1 MTSRHLPHR
10 GLPHRGLLTRR
21 TVLLGGVGTAGVLAL
36 GGCGSSGP
44 GDGAGEVGLTP
55 TDEDS
60 LVLAAIFSP
69 NDYVVS
75 GIEQRLVFALAE
87 PSGVLVSDGTPD
99 ALTFEVQLL
108 DDTGGHRAV
117 GDPIE
122 VARYGEG
129 VPQSYY
135 PLRTTFD
142 EPGTYRA
149 VTAVADSGELTSTF
163 EVVGPAAI
171 PLVQPGSPMRDQPTP
186 TVADPT
192 VTLLDDAGQPA
203 QVEVTL
209 CTRDPECPLHEL
221 SLHDALTTGRPTA
234 FLVSTPAFCQTAA
247 CGPVLDLVVQ
257 QVDAFPEIQFIHCE
271 VYADDK
277 GPSGGNLM
285 PVIDQLGLTYEP
297 SLFFV
302 GTDGTLVSRLD
313 NAFDRTELV
322 NGLTVISTPA

>member
-1 MTSRHLPHR
+1 MTPRHLHR
-10 GLPHRGLLTRR
+10 HGLLTRR
-21 TVLLGGVGTAGVLAL
+21 TVLLGGVGTAAVVAL
-36 GGCGSSGP
+36 GACGSSDS
-44 GDGAGEVGLTP
+44 GDAAGEVGLTP
-55 TDEDS
+55 ADEDS

-75 GIEQRLVFALAE
+75 TIEQRMVFALAE
-87 PSGVLVSDGTPD
+87 PSGLLVSEGTPE
-99 ALTFEVQLL
+99 ALTFEIQLL
-108 DDTGGHRAV
+108 DDAGGNTPY
-117 GDPIE
+117 GEPIE

-135 PLRTTFD
+135 PLRATFD
-142 EPGTYRA
+142 EPGTYRV
-149 VTAVADSGELTSTF
+149 VTTVPDGGEVGSTF

-171 PLVQPGSPMRDQPTP
+171 PLVQPGSPMRNQPTP

-192 VTLLDDAGQPA
+192 VTLVNDAGQPE

-221 SLHDALTTGRPTA
+221 SLQDALATGKPTA

-247 CGPVLDLVVQ
+247 CGPVLDLMVQ

-285 PVIDQLGLTYEP
+285 PVINQLGLTYEP
-297 SLFFV
+297 SLFLV

-322 NGLTVISTPA
+322 NGLTIISTPT

>member
-1 MTSRHLPHR
+1 MTPRHTHPH
-10 GLPHRGLLTRR
+10 GLLSRR
-21 TVLLGGVGTAGVLAL
+21 AVLLGGVGTVAAVAL
-36 GGCGSSGP
+36 VGCGSSSDS
-44 GDGAGEVGLTP
+44 GDETGEVDLSP
-55 TDEDS
+55 TDEAS
-60 LVLAAIFSP
+60 LILAAVFSP

-75 GIEQRLVFALAE
+75 SIEQRMVFALAE
-87 PSGVLVSDGTPD
+87 PTGLLVSEGTPD
-99 ALTFEVQLL
+99 ALTFEVFRLEGSEG
-108 DDTGGHRAV
+108 TRTPY

-122 VARYGEG
+122 VAKYGDG

-135 PLRTTFD
+135 PLRTTFE
-142 EPGTYRA
+142 EPGTYA
-149 VTAVADSGELTSTF
+149 VVTTAGDSGELSSTF

-171 PLVQPGSPMRDQPTP
+171 PLVQPGSPMRNQPTP

-192 VTLLDDAGQPA
+192 VTLVDESGAPE

-221 SLHDALTTGRPTA
+221 SLQDALATGKPTA

-247 CGPVLDLVVQ
+247 CGPVLDLMVQ

-271 VYADDK
+271 VYTDDK

-285 PVIDQLGLTYEP
+285 PVIGQLGLTYEP
-297 SLFFV
+297 SLFLV
-302 GTDGTLVSRLD
+302 ATDGTLVQRLD

-322 NGLTVISTPA
+322 NGLTVISKPA